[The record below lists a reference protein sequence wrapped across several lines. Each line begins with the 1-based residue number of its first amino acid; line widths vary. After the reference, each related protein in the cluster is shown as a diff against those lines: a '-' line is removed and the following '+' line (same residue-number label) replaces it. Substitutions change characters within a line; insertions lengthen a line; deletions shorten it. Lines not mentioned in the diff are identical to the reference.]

1 MLISELSITFAG
13 KYSMLQLNLIRK
25 KPDFVIERLAVKN
38 FNGRDAV
45 QQILSVDE
53 KRRTTQTKLDTLLN
67 SSNQLSKEIGEL
79 FRTGKKAEAETLKEQ
94 TTALKEESSKLKE
107 SLDEFE
113 KQLQDLLVRLPNLPS
128 EKVPSG
134 KGAEQNEVVYSEGE
148 KPALDKDA
156 LPHWE
161 LTTKYDII
169 DFDLGNKLTGAGFP
183 VYKGKGARLHRA
195 MINFF
200 LDKATAA
207 GYKEIQPP
215 ILVNKD
221 SGFGTGQ
228 LPDKDGQMYHVTE
241 DDFYLVPTA
250 EVPVTNIYRDIILK
264 ASDFPIKM
272 TAYTPCFRRE
282 AGSYGKDVR
291 GLNRLHQFDKVEI
304 VQFQHPDKSYET
316 LEEMKNYVAGLL
328 KMLELPFRIM
338 KLCGGDMSF
347 ASALTYD
354 FEVYSGAQQKW
365 LEVSSVSNFES
376 FQANRMKTRFKD
388 TDGKTKLA
396 HTLNGSALALPRI
409 VAALLENN
417 QSAKGIRLPAVLSGY
432 AGFEM
437 ID

>member
-1 MLISELSITFAG
+1 
-13 KYSMLQLNLIRK
+13 MLQLNLIRE

-38 FNGRDAV
+38 FNAKDAV

-53 KRRTTQTKLDTLLN
+53 KRRNTQAKLDTLLS

-79 FRTGKKAEAETLKEQ
+79 FKSGKKAEADTLKEQ
-94 TTALKEESSKLKE
+94 STALKEESNKLKG

-113 KQLQDLLVRLPNLPS
+113 KELQDLLVRLPNLPS
-128 EKVPSG
+128 EKVPAG
-134 KGAEQNEVVYSEGE
+134 RGAEQNEMVHSEGE
-148 KPALDKDA
+148 KPTLDKNA

-161 LTTKYDII
+161 LAAKYDII

-200 LDKATAA
+200 LDKATAT

-215 ILVNKD
+215 IMVNKD

-250 EVPVTNIYRDIILK
+250 EVPVTNIYRDVILK
-264 ASDFPIKM
+264 AADFPIKM

-304 VQFQHPDKSYET
+304 VQFQHPDKSYNT
-316 LEEMKNYVAGLL
+316 LEEMKDYVAGLL
-328 KMLELPFRIM
+328 RMLELPFRIM

-354 FEVYSGAQQKW
+354 FEVYSAAQQKW

-376 FQANRMKTRFKD
+376 FQANRMKARFKD
-388 TDGKTKLA
+388 ADGKTKLV
-396 HTLNGSALALPRI
+396 HTLNGSALAFPRI

-417 QSAKGIRLPAVLSGY
+417 QTEKGIRLPAALAAY
-432 AGFEM
+432 AGFEV